1 MKTHSFSAAFL
12 LLAILF
18 CTCLILSNL
27 LASKIF
33 MVAGFALPAA
43 VIVFPVSYI
52 INDCIAE
59 VWGFRKARLIIWL
72 GFAMNF
78 FVVAVGQLAVALP
91 AAPFWDGAPHFN
103 YMFNLAP
110 RIAAASFLA
119 FLAGSFL
126 NAYVMSRMKVASKGR
141 HFSARAILSTLV
153 GESMDSLIFYP
164 CAFLGMMSFMDM
176 LPMMAAQ
183 AALKT
188 LYEVIVLPVT
198 IRVVEYIK
206 RTEQTDVYDEHI
218 SYSIL
223 KIGELD

>member
-1 MKTHSFSAAFL
+1 
-12 LLAILF
+12 
-18 CTCLILSNL
+18 
-27 LASKIF
+27 
-33 MVAGFALPAA
+33 
-43 VIVFPVSYI
+43 
-52 INDCIAE
+52 
-59 VWGFRKARLIIWL
+59 
-72 GFAMNF
+72 
-78 FVVAVGQLAVALP
+78 
-91 AAPFWDGAPHFN
+91 
-103 YMFNLAP
+103 
-110 RIAAASFLA
+110 
-119 FLAGSFL
+119 
-126 NAYVMSRMKVASKGR
+126 
-141 HFSARAILSTLV
+141 
-153 GESMDSLIFYP
+153 MDSLIFYP